1 MQNLD
6 RFYTT
11 SDLIANISGKRQDIK
26 NRKECDLERFLP
38 RSAKQVR

>member
-11 SDLIANISGKRQDIK
+11 S
-26 NRKECDLERFLP
+26 EFEREFL
-38 RSAKQVR
+38 RN